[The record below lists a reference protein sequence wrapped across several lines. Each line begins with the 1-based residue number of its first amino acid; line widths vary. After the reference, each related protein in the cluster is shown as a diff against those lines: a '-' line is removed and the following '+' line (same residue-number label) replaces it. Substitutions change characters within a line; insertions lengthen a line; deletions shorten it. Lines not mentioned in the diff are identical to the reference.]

1 MSFFL
6 AKYIEYETGNNLS
19 SLDECLDIASNE
31 IFFDD
36 VFLYRLYDWKI
47 KSFSSHETDR
57 NLLSMILYEVIYRI
71 MEKGGK
77 PKDETGNFQYEIDKY
92 GDNFLNR
99 ELAMKI
105 ANFQIENPDYG
116 GSDWGGIWFYP
127 TEKTLK
133 LMKELNIGE

>member
-36 VFLYRLYDWKI
+36 VFLCRLYDWKI

-92 GDNFLNR
+92 GDNFFNR
-99 ELAMKI
+99 E
-105 ANFQIENPDYG
+105 
-116 GSDWGGIWFYP
+116 
-127 TEKTLK
+127 
-133 LMKELNIGE
+133 